1 MDMENCNFPSDSVII
16 LDEVCPEPRKES
28 NPPVFRTGDWVISSS
43 GRIDKIIHA
52 NYELPGYYLESGEYF
67 SGSWCSLH
75 RLWSL
80 WDVES
85 GSALVDNKGTF
96 LVVNRLLMPD
106 RLEIRCVLSR
116 NPDTRIDISSL
127 HPVSIAQCKIL
138 KEALNKVGITLI

>member
-28 NPPVFRTGDWVISSS
+28 NPPVFRIGDWVISSS
-43 GRIDKIIHA
+43 GRISRVFNVDP
-52 NYELPGYYLESGEYF
+52 EFPCYYLEDGEYF
-67 SGSWCSLH
+67 SGSWCSAYH
-75 RLWSL
+75 LWSL

-106 RLEIRCVLSR
+106 RLEVRCVLSR
-116 NPDTRIDISSL
+116 NPDTRIDVSSL
-127 HPVSIAQCKIL
+127 HSASIAQCKIL